1 MFSIIALSTK
11 DQDFD
16 FIIYSITLSC
26 LKRRQGFMQLV
37 NLIKYSEY
45 MTNYTIRLLETT
57 FQSIILLIN
66 TCKYIKVFPGK
77 MKLKVSLGNK
87 FCKQF

>member
-1 MFSIIALSTK
+1 MFRIVALSTK
-11 DQDFD
+11 DKDFD

-26 LKRRQGFMQLV
+26 LKRRQVFMQLV

-45 MTNYTIRLLETT
+45 SHDKLYNAFTRNN
-57 FQSIILLIN
+57 IILLIN

-77 MKLKVSLGNK
+77 MNLKVSLGNK